1 MKPLI
6 PLSALLI
13 YLSILW
19 LINLNIIPDP
29 IEIIN
34 YIKNFDSQTILI
46 LMFLVILLESIIY
59 IWFYLPGQFI
69 AVLLVLSYSE
79 NIYDILYLTLISIIA
94 VTIWAFINYYL
105 WYFISKNKKTDIK
118 KEDIKKINYKKLL
131 FSMIHINTIA
141 LFIFDQW
148 IKKAPKKII
157 YITWLLNIPY
167 YFLIILITF
176 LLKDEVMSLS
186 ENSYIV
192 IVLLII
198 WLLYSLYIN
207 KFKFIK

>member
-34 YIKNFDSQTILI
+34 YIKNFDLQTILI

-69 AVLLVLSYSE
+69 AVLLVLSYSK

-105 WYFISKNKKTDIK
+105 WYFISRNKKTDIK
-118 KEDIKKINYKKLL
+118 KEDIKNINYKKLL

>member
-1 MKPLI
+1 MKPII

-13 YLSILW
+13 YLGILW

-34 YIKNFDSQTILI
+34 YIKNLELNTIII
-46 LMFLVILLESIIY
+46 LMFLVILLESIVY

-69 AVLLVLSYSE
+69 AVLLVLSYSK
-79 NIYDILYLTLISIIA
+79 NIYDIFYLTLISIVA

-105 WYFISKNKKTDIK
+105 WYFIARNKKTEIK
-118 KEDIKKINYKKLL
+118 KEEIKKIDYKKLL

-167 YFLIILITF
+167 YFLIILVTY

-186 ENSYIV
+186 ENSYII
-192 IVLLII
+192 IVLLTI